1 MPKKARKLQ
10 EIDVFQPFAK
20 YYTGKSERIDLV
32 LSNNSDNMPLRGLEV
47 KLTALPVNSIFK
59 VMNLANLVFVRMK
72 SRISF
77 YIQTFPRSFKFV
89 GTKTEQEQ
97 MIGNAVPVKLAE
109 YVARSI
115 AKYLEQPHR
124 ARNLEID
131 FENFLS
137 FSQILY

>member
-20 YYTGKSERIDLV
+20 YYTGKSE
-32 LSNNSDNMPLRGLEV
+32 P
-47 KLTALPVNSIFK
+47 
-59 VMNLANLVFVRMK
+59 
-72 SRISF
+72 RISF

-115 AKYLEQPHR
+115 VKYLEQPHR

>member
-1 MPKKARKLQ
+1 
-10 EIDVFQPFAK
+10 
-20 YYTGKSERIDLV
+20 
-32 LSNNSDNMPLRGLEV
+32 MPLRGLEV
-47 KLTALPVNSIFK
+47 KLTALPVNTIFK
-59 VMNLANLVFVRMK
+59 VMNFAILVFVRMK

-97 MIGNAVPVKLAE
+97 MIGHAVPVKLAE